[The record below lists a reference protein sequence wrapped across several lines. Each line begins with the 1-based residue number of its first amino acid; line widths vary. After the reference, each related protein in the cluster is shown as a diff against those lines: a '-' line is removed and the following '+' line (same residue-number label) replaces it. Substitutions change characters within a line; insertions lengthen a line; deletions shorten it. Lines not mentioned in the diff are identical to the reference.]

1 MSPFTGLGEP
11 QHSPTWRKQDWAYA
25 QLREW
30 IVEGH
35 LREGQKLDE
44 ATLADELGVSR
55 IPLRHALSRLASEGL
70 VVDRP
75 HRSLLVA
82 TMSLADAEDVYAGRT
97 VLEVLL
103 ATTAT
108 LRAGPGDVERV
119 RAVLEVQAEHTTS
132 GRHEDSRH
140 DDRNFHFAMYE
151 TAQMAATFA
160 AFQRLRLL
168 SERYIHLYL
177 KQPSR
182 LQESVSQHRAIF
194 DAFVAGDP
202 DRVADLTERHV
213 TDGIRVLRTLL

>member
-1 MSPFTGLGEP
+1 M
-11 QHSPTWRKQDWAYA
+11 
-25 QLREW
+25 REW
-30 IVEGH
+30 VVEGH

-44 ATLADELGVSR
+44 ARLADELGVSR

-82 TMSLADAEDVYAGRT
+82 PMSLADAEDVYAGRT

-108 LRAGPGDVERV
+108 ERAEPGDVQRV
-119 RAVLEVQAEHTTS
+119 RAVLDVQAEHTS
-132 GRHEDSRH
+132 GGHHEHSRH

-151 TAQMAATFA
+151 TARMAATFA
-160 AFQRLRLL
+160 ALQRLRLL

-182 LQESVSQHRAIF
+182 LQESLSQHRAIF
-194 DAFVAGDP
+194 EAFAAGDR
-202 DRVADLTERHV
+202 DRVAELTERHV
-213 TDGIRVLRTLL
+213 TEGIQVLRGLL